1 MNGRTISVL
10 LLCLVANTIAAK
22 AQSNL
27 NVDNTIKAGGSF
39 NGSSVDTVN
48 LQNGNLILH
57 IPLPSDHPQRG
68 GKIAPKHFLTLTAKT
83 WRVNTPT
90 ANTFWWTP
98 SFPCTGTSQGPCGQ
112 GPILLSDASFSM
124 ARTYVA
130 TSDATGGSEDIT
142 DPETLTTTWDGRVH
156 RLITIATNG
165 TNATLMVP
173 SDDSGYRVELS
184 YGSQLRSG
192 GSATVIDREGNRY
205 GGTFG
210 LLQPCKVVQGASGG
224 IKGSE
229 TTTTTCNYAFAV
241 GSITDPNGNIYSG
254 STDTL
259 GRPALP
265 IPSPP
270 APGTTGGLTAPTQ
283 SGNLSGCY
291 NSFGTPWVASLSYPA
306 PNGATNQIRL
316 CFAPYPNLVTSFS
329 QPNVVQFQDQGNNS
343 RPPVYLTNVF
353 LPDGTQWQISYDN
366 YGEITELVTPA
377 GVSIRYQ
384 WQEVASPSC
393 GDMTQVS
400 RAVFTRTVRD
410 INGNSFLW
418 TYHWNAQAADGSL
431 TNSVTD
437 ANGNETVHVF
447 RTISAQAPRPDYCN
461 FYETAT
467 RVYQGAASSNQ
478 LLKEVD
484 TTYQVDATNQAVL
497 PTAIQTAI
505 YPGPQVSLV
514 QKFYDSGNFA
524 GVPTA
529 GDLTQKLEYDFGPGA
544 HGPLLRQTDIVYQ
557 WQADTSGA
565 YNTANLLNLPA
576 LTVTCSPN
584 SPTYNPSTTTPLTP
598 CNQKTG
604 SFTKLAETDSGY
616 DDSARLF
623 GSGITTQ
630 HVTAPSSVRGNPT
643 SVGRWLNTSNSLVTS
658 YTNWYDTGV
667 IYQRIDPMTHK
678 STSSYS
684 TAFAGAYP
692 TQTCDPMGHCVS
704 GNYDFNTGLPHRLH
718 GPEPQFEHLRV

>member
-1 MNGRTISVL
+1 
-10 LLCLVANTIAAK
+10 
-22 AQSNL
+22 
-27 NVDNTIKAGGSF
+27 
-39 NGSSVDTVN
+39 
-48 LQNGNLILH
+48 
-57 IPLPSDHPQRG
+57 
-68 GKIAPKHFLTLTAKT
+68 
-83 WRVNTPT
+83 
-90 ANTFWWTP
+90 
-98 SFPCTGTSQGPCGQ
+98 
-112 GPILLSDASFSM
+112 M

-192 GSATVIDREGNRY
+192 GSATVIDRQGNRY

-400 RAVFTRTVRD
+400 GRCSPARFGTSMA
-410 INGNSFLW
+410 I
-418 TYHWNAQAADGSL
+418 
-431 TNSVTD
+431 
-437 ANGNETVHVF
+437 
-447 RTISAQAPRPDYCN
+447 
-461 FYETAT
+461 
-467 RVYQGAASSNQ
+467 ASSGR
-478 LLKEVD
+478 
-484 TTYQVDATNQAVL
+484 
-497 PTAIQTAI
+497 II
-505 YPGPQVSLV
+505 GM
-514 QKFYDSGNFA
+514 
-524 GVPTA
+524 
-529 GDLTQKLEYDFGPGA
+529 
-544 HGPLLRQTDIVYQ
+544 LRLRMDH
-557 WQADTSGA
+557 
-565 YNTANLLNLPA
+565 
-576 LTVTCSPN
+576 
-584 SPTYNPSTTTPLTP
+584 SPTP
-598 CNQKTG
+598 
-604 SFTKLAETDSGY
+604 
-616 DDSARLF
+616 
-623 GSGITTQ
+623 
-630 HVTAPSSVRGNPT
+630 
-643 SVGRWLNTSNSLVTS
+643 
-658 YTNWYDTGV
+658 
-667 IYQRIDPMTHK
+667 
-678 STSSYS
+678 
-684 TAFAGAYP
+684 
-692 TQTCDPMGHCVS
+692 
-704 GNYDFNTGLPHRLH
+704 
-718 GPEPQFEHLRV
+718 